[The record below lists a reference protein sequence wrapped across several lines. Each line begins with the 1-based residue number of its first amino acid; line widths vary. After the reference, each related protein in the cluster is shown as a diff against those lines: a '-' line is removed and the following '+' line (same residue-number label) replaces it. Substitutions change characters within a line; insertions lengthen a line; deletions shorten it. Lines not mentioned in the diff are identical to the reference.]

1 MYEDLLNMPRPVSQK
16 HAPMTLWS
24 RAAQFAPFAAL
35 TGLDEEMAEA
45 GRLTDMDTD
54 LTEDQIAEL
63 DGLLRQAIEEEH
75 PVTVTFFVPDGK
87 KQGGSFKTLTAQIKK
102 ADPIEGLL
110 LKNGMCIPMWAIRG
124 VKLKMENDPLV

>member
-1 MYEDLLNMPRPVSQK
+1 MPRPVSQK

-54 LTEDQIAEL
+54 LTEEQIAEL
-63 DGLLRQAIEEEH
+63 DSLLRQAMEEKH
-75 PVTVTFFVPDGK
+75 PVTITFFVPDEK
-87 KQGGSFKTLTAQIKK
+87 KQGGSFQTVTAQIKK

-110 LKNGMCIPMWAIRG
+110 FRNGMCIPLWTIRKI
-124 VKLKMENDPLV
+124 VV

>member
-1 MYEDLLNMPRPVSQK
+1 MYEDLMNMPRPVSQK
-16 HAPMTLWS
+16 HAPMTLYS

-35 TGLDEEMAEA
+35 TGLDDELAEA
-45 GRLTDMDTD
+45 GRLTDFDTE

-63 DGLLRQAIEEEH
+63 DQLLRQAIEENH
-75 PVTVTFFVPDGK
+75 PVTVTFFVPDEK

-110 LKNGMCIPMWAIRG
+110 LKNGSLIPFWSIRR
-124 VKLKMENDPLV
+124 VKLIIKN

>member
-1 MYEDLLNMPRPVSQK
+1 
-16 HAPMTLWS
+16 MTLWS

-63 DGLLRQAIEEEH
+63 DRFLRQAMEENC
-75 PVTVTFFVPDGK
+75 PVTITFFVPDEK
-87 KQGGSFKTLTAQIKK
+87 KQGGSFQTVTAQIKK

-110 LKNGMCIPMWAIRG
+110 LRNGMRIPLWSIRS
-124 VKLKMENDPLV
+124 VTLSRFL

>member
-1 MYEDLLNMPRPVSQK
+1 MYEDLINMPRPVSSK

-35 TGLDEEMAEA
+35 TGLDDEMEETA
-45 GRLTDMDTD
+45 RLTDMDTE

-63 DGLLRQAIEEEH
+63 DRLLRQAMEEDR
-75 PVTVTFFVPDGK
+75 PVTVTFFVPDEK

-102 ADPIEGLL
+102 ADPLEGLL
-110 LKNGMCIPMWAIRG
+110 FKNGVCIPFWSIRS
-124 VKLKMENDPLV
+124 VILPNPL